1 MQLLKL
7 LRYVWSHPLNRG
19 QRVAAIKRVLAWQIA
34 CRLMEGP
41 IGFRFVEDARL
52 FAKRGETGA
61 TGNWY
66 CGLHEVE
73 EMAFVLHVLRPGEHF
88 LDVGANVGSYT
99 VLAAAGANARVT
111 AVEPIPET
119 FGKLR
124 LNVSLNGLE
133 SRVRTCLLGLSDR
146 NGMLRFSALLD
157 TVNHVLAADEN
168 EPGVDVSVT
177 RMDDLVGG
185 DCPHVIKIDVEGHEF
200 AVLQG
205 ASNTLSNDRL
215 MAVVLETN
223 GSGQRF
229 GRSNTDLF
237 DVMRDYGF
245 TPYRYDPFS
254 RRLDSVKKGS
264 ANTLFVREVAEVS
277 QRLNS
282 APRFR
287 VGQSRI

>member
-1 MQLLKL
+1 MQSLNL
-7 LRYVWSHPLNRG
+7 LRYVWNHPLNRG
-19 QRVAAIKRVLAWQIA
+19 QRVAAIKRVLVWQIA

-41 IGFRFVEDARL
+41 IGFRFVEDAKL

-88 LDVGANVGSYT
+88 LDVGANIGSYT
-99 VLAAAGANARVT
+99 VLAAAGAHARVT

-119 FGKLR
+119 FEKLQ
-124 LNVSLNGLE
+124 LNVLLNRLE
-133 SRVRTCLLGLSDR
+133 SRVRTCPLGLSDR
-146 NGMLRFSALLD
+146 SGILRFSALLD
-157 TVNHVLAADEN
+157 TVNHVLATDESV
-168 EPGVDVSVT
+168 PGVDVSVT
-177 RMDDLVGG
+177 RLDDLVGE

-215 MAVVLETN
+215 MAVVMETN

-229 GRSNTDLF
+229 GRSNADLF
-237 DVMRDYGF
+237 DVMRDHGF
-245 TPYRYDPFS
+245 APCRYDPFK
-254 RRLDSVKKGS
+254 RRLDSVKKGA
-264 ANTLFVREVAEVS
+264 ANTLFVRKAAEVS
-277 QRLNS
+277 ERLRS

-287 VGQSRI
+287 VGQSSV

>member
-1 MQLLKL
+1 MQSLNLF
-7 LRYVWSHPLNRG
+7 RYVWSHPLNRG

-41 IGFRFVEDARL
+41 IGFRFVEDAKL

-66 CGLHEVE
+66 CGLHEIE

-88 LDVGANVGSYT
+88 LDVGANIGSYT
-99 VLAAAGANARVT
+99 VLAAAGAKARVT

-119 FGKLR
+119 FEKLQ
-124 LNVSLNGLE
+124 LNVALNRLD
-133 SRVRTCLLGLSDR
+133 SRVRTCLLGLSDQ
-146 NGMLRFSALLD
+146 NGILRFSAALD
-157 TVNHVLAADEN
+157 TVNHVLAVDEN
-168 EPGVDVSVT
+168 IPSVDVSVS
-177 RMDDLVGG
+177 RLDDLVGE

-200 AVLQG
+200 AVLKG
-205 ASNTLSNDRL
+205 AAITLADHRL
-215 MAVVLETN
+215 MAVVMETN

-229 GRSNTDLF
+229 GRSNKDLF

-245 TPYRYDPFS
+245 TPCRYDPFN

-264 ANTLFVREVAEVS
+264 ANTLFVRKAAEVS
-277 QRLNS
+277 ERLKS